1 MENLPTQQR
10 LLLIYGKTHITLEQ
24 AVADWMPH
32 INIERAKRRA
42 KNQTLPWPVISSE
55 DSQKSGLF
63 VSLAAIAEWLDIRE
77 QEAQENW
84 KKMNQ

>member
-42 KNQTLPWPVISSE
+42 KTQTLPWPVISSE

-63 VSLAAIAEWLDIRE
+63 VSLAAIEHGRNTYPPCSFIINNFLVY
-77 QEAQENW
+77 
-84 KKMNQ
+84 

>member
-1 MENLPTQQR
+1 
-10 LLLIYGKTHITLEQ
+10 
-24 AVADWMPH
+24 MPH

-42 KNQTLPWPVISSE
+42 KTQTLPWPVISSE

-63 VSLAAIAEWLDIRE
+63 VSLSAIAEWLDLRE